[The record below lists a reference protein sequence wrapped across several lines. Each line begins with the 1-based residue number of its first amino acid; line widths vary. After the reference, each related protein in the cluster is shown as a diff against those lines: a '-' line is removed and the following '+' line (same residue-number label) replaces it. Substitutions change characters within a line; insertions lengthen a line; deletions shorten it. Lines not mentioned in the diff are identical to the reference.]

1 MDSPNSARFRLASRG
16 EIPAATAGRGA
27 AGKRQ
32 EIPVAEQRGT
42 VSDRFL
48 HHPVMAERIARLFEA
63 VPPGVVVDATV
74 GGGGHARVI
83 LEANPM
89 VAVVGLD
96 QDPDALAA
104 SASLLEAFGDRVM
117 LRRARF
123 DSLVTVMSDLGLT
136 SLSGA
141 IFDLGVSS
149 PQLDR
154 GERGFSYR
162 HDGPLDMRMDPDSD
176 LTAADIVN
184 GYAESRARRS
194 DRGRTGTSASPP
206 ASPVRSSALVRSRPR
221 PSSRTIIRDA
231 IPAPARR
238 RGGHPAKRTFQAIRI
253 EVNRELEVLGAS
265 IDDAIDVLVP
275 GGRCAVL
282 AYHSGEDRIVKDRFR
297 YAATGG
303 CTCPPGLP
311 CVCDAVQTVR
321 LLKQGAWTA
330 SDVEVAANPRAESA
344 RLRAVEKL
352 P

>member
-123 DSLVTVMSDLGLT
+123 DSLVNVMSDLGLT

-176 LTAADIVN
+176 LTAADVVN
-184 GYAESRARRS
+184 GYGEGRLAEVIGTYGDERFATRIAHAIVSARPIE
-194 DRGRTGTSASPP
+194 TTAEL
-206 ASPVRSSALVRSRPR
+206 AAIV
-221 PSSRTIIRDA
+221 RDA

-265 IDDAIDVLVP
+265 IDDAIDVLAP